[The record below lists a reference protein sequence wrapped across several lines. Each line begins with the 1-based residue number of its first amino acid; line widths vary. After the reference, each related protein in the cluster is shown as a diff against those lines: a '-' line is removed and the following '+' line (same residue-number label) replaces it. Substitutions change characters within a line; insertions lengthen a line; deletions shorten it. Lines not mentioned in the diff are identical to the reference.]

1 MNKLDKTLVR
11 KRDVSSEIK
20 SADVFVAAGY
30 SRTAA
35 EAIVQIDATMQRIR
49 RSFAKREFVAEIL
62 KEMDGGTDLLQL
74 DVMGAVSHWHPESP
88 EDATREVT
96 VGTIAERL
104 GIDPSRASRLVSDV
118 VDKGYIRRAASQ
130 SDSRRIVLEATEK
143 GWQFGE
149 DFRRRKGEMLSR
161 ALKTWTEEE
170 LVLFSRLIDR
180 YSRWGRDGLKPE
192 SSEKTS

>member
-1 MNKLDKTLVR
+1 
-11 KRDVSSEIK
+11 
-20 SADVFVAAGY
+20 
-30 SRTAA
+30 
-35 EAIVQIDATMQRIR
+35 
-49 RSFAKREFVAEIL
+49 
-62 KEMDGGTDLLQL
+62 
-74 DVMGAVSHWHPESP
+74 VMGAVSHWHPESP

-192 SSEKTS
+192 SSEKTSYCGLARLRLRGNSEPHRRSTRRRRHQPYGLPRSARGAEVRARPQHDSASDWQTGSRPAP